1 MITAVPDACGRVLEK
16 TDSGDYLSECDSL
29 AFPDCVA
36 LNGRCGRKYH
46 NAEKHTVD
54 SDSV

>member
-29 AFPDCVA
+29 AFPDYVA

-54 SDSV
+54 SR